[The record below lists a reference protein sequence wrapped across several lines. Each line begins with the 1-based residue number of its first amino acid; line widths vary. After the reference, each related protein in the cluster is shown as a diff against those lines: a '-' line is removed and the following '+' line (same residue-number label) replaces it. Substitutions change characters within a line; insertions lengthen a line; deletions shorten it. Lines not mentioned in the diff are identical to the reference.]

1 VPAAFRDR
9 FEMVHRHRA
18 AAPNAL
24 WQADHTLLD
33 LLILDEG
40 GKPARPW
47 LTTVVDDYSRA
58 VAGYTVFLGAP
69 CVLNACLALRHA
81 IGRKHAARTTRW
93 RLVKSTTLPQG
104 TKCSLK
110 SAAAPI
116 QDAVMDTDTIYPQL
130 TTIMQ
135 DVFDDEVLVAH
146 PDLTADDVEEWDS
159 LSHLRLI
166 MAVQKAFNVKFS
178 AGEIGKLKK
187 VSDLVQLIQAK
198 AS

>member
-1 VPAAFRDR
+1 
-9 FEMVHRHRA
+9 
-18 AAPNAL
+18 
-24 WQADHTLLD
+24 
-33 LLILDEG
+33 
-40 GKPARPW
+40 
-47 LTTVVDDYSRA
+47 
-58 VAGYTVFLGAP
+58 
-69 CVLNACLALRHA
+69 
-81 IGRKHAARTTRW
+81 
-93 RLVKSTTLPQG
+93 
-104 TKCSLK
+104 
-110 SAAAPI
+110 
-116 QDAVMDTDTIYPQL
+116 MDTDIIYPQL

-178 AGEIGKLKK
+178 AGEIGKLRK